1 MGARTGFADRGSGMS
16 GPLIATNMNAGRN
29 TPTVATTAL
38 GVPATREPTNFAPG
52 AKWFITDLYQPYQ
65 IVR

>member
-1 MGARTGFADRGSGMS
+1 MS